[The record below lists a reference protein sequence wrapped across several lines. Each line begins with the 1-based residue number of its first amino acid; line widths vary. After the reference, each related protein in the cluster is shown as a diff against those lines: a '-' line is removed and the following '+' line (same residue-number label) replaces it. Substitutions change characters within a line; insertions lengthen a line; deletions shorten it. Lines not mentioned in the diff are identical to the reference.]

1 MTGFPRSLGFLRGL
15 SFFRCLAVLTLATI
29 DFKAG

>member
-15 SFFRCLAVLTLATI
+15 SFLRCLAVLTLATT